1 MEFNK
6 ICENCGG
13 VNPENADRCLNCGGE
28 IRKLSP
34 EELALF
40 LSQKKASVENND
52 QLETN
57 VEMGTTHQKVR
68 NEKTIDFQI
77 STFHRGT
84 RWLRFYIFILLP
96 IRIGFGVLSLLA
108 VISVIASQAA
118 SEYAGLSLLLSLLD
132 LGLTIVT
139 YNHIKKLK
147 KEGYLY
153 NILWLFGGFLTIA
166 LPNAIVNTTNGTE
179 GLAYN
184 MLVQCIAYALAI
196 LLPNFIYFYKR
207 RELFNDPLT
216 KSDEEIFDQKQNT
229 PPPSPNYHLD
239 GTLEKEV
246 KTNPIVAPLPDE
258 PAPQQSEPVLA
269 IPEIK
274 ENASEATVV
283 PKLTQLKGKKPK
295 QKKNTFCKRCGS
307 LIDSATKKCS
317 GCGRQYFKIR
327 FSKKVYPV
335 VSLILILGL
344 AGGLIY
350 QNYYFHDMLE
360 QKDGVI
366 DFKQSMIDSLRDDV
380 DKLESEQESAAKILK
395 LSIEKAAFLDKYI
408 AIIETGNV
416 YHKHGCEE
424 LDENSSFIAYNIKIA
439 EAQGYKPCP
448 KCHSDK

>member
-1 MEFNK
+1 
-6 ICENCGG
+6 
-13 VNPENADRCLNCGGE
+13 
-28 IRKLSP
+28 
-34 EELALF
+34 
-40 LSQKKASVENND
+40 
-52 QLETN
+52 
-57 VEMGTTHQKVR
+57 
-68 NEKTIDFQI
+68 
-77 STFHRGT
+77 
-84 RWLRFYIFILLP
+84 
-96 IRIGFGVLSLLA
+96 
-108 VISVIASQAA
+108 
-118 SEYAGLSLLLSLLD
+118 
-132 LGLTIVT
+132 
-139 YNHIKKLK
+139 
-147 KEGYLY
+147 
-153 NILWLFGGFLTIA
+153 
-166 LPNAIVNTTNGTE
+166 
-179 GLAYN
+179 

-366 DFKQSMIDSLRDDV
+366 DFKQSMIDSLRDETKNLEYKIEDLSNALTTV
-380 DKLESEQESAAKILK
+380 RENLVNSGVSLSGTERLQELIDTPTSEWWKLKKVYVTKEGLYYHTENCSYVSRADKDDITIKE
-395 LSIEKAAFLDKYI
+395 
-408 AIIETGNV
+408 AII
-416 YHKHGCEE
+416 
-424 LDENSSFIAYNIKIA
+424 L
-439 EAQGYKPCP
+439 GYSPCTL
-448 KCHSDK
+448 CQSDK